1 MSCVRSLLASCLLS
15 LAAAC
20 TGASQSDTGG
30 PLCANGQCALTAA
43 DGALANGDFESG
55 LVGWTAS
62 GTTSTSSTAYSG
74 SLSAQLGSATA
85 TGASSLA
92 QTFTV
97 PAGAAALTFWYQG
110 FCNDKVQY
118 AWAAATLVDNT
129 TGASATLLAN
139 TCTKTG
145 QWVQITSGPLTP
157 GDSVTL
163 TLSTQSE
170 VYQTDYNYTL
180 FDDVQLTTSGAG
192 GGSGGGSAGGS
203 GGGSAG
209 GSGGGSAG
217 GSGGGSAGGSGGG
230 SAGGSGG
237 GSAGGSGGGS
247 AGGSGGGSAGGSGG
261 GSGGSGG
268 GSAGGSGESDGPP
281 TRTASCTPLSQ
292 ETGTAI
298 NTTHGRLDGTITYVV
313 PLGGPSSCN
322 GDNGHIHIQVS
333 ANGNIYDV
341 AVDVGTS
348 PGDALLYEADLA
360 LPDGAWSEGWHDD
373 ALSYK
378 SLGLSASE
386 FVSQVPATLAQT
398 LESELASV
406 NHVSIFGTA
415 YSGGNGCHDVHYHSG
430 QDGALVLEPLAAT
443 PHILFF
449 RFSTDSF

>member
-1 MSCVRSLLASCLLS
+1 MSSARSLLATCLLS
-15 LAAAC
+15 LAVAC
-20 TGASQSDTGG
+20 NGAGQADTGG

-43 DGALANGDFESG
+43 GGLVNGDFESG
-55 LVGWTAS
+55 LTGWTAS
-62 GTTSTSSTAYSG
+62 GTTSSSSTAYSG

-85 TGASSLA
+85 SGPSSLA

-97 PAGAAALTFWYQG
+97 PANATALSFWYQG

-118 AWAAATLVDNT
+118 AWAAATLADNT
-129 TGASATLLAN
+129 SGATATLLAN
-139 TCTKTG
+139 TCTNSG
-145 QWVQITSGPLTP
+145 QWVQVTSGALIP

-163 TLSTQSE
+163 TLSTKGE
-170 VYQTDYNYTL
+170 VYQSDYNYTL

-247 AGGSGGGSAGGSGG
+247 AGGSGGGS
-261 GSGGSGG
+261 
-268 GSAGGSGESDGPP
+268 GESDGPP
-281 TRTASCTPLSQ
+281 TRTAACTPLSQ
-292 ETGTAI
+292 ETGTEI

-322 GDNGHIHIQVS
+322 GDSGHIHIQVS

-341 AVDVGTS
+341 AVDVGKT
-348 PGDALLYEADLA
+348 PGDALMYEADMA

-373 ALSYK
+373 ALSYTA
-378 SLGLSASE
+378 LGLSASE

-398 LESELASV
+398 LEAELASV

-415 YSGGNGCHDVHYHSG
+415 YTGGNGCHDVHYHSG
-430 QDGALVLEPLAAT
+430 QDGALVLEPLSAT